1 MLGYK
6 VAHVEVVKF
15 ATDEEKRMQQER
27 TALLGELEESLN
39 PELALQIKKIIHRR
53 SLSGLDVVQ
62 APRPKPAL
70 EDSIEAEEARNAAQ
84 EVCIISRLHFCSR
97 EYQAERT

>member
-15 ATDEEKRMQQER
+15 AMDEEKRMQQER
-27 TALLGELEESLN
+27 TALLGELEESL
-39 PELALQIKKIIHRR
+39 IIHRR

-97 EYQAERT
+97 EYQAART

>member
-6 VAHVEVVKF
+6 VAHVEVIKL
-15 ATDEEKRMQQER
+15 AMDEEKRMQQER

-39 PELALQIKKIIHRR
+39 PELAVQIKKIIHRR
-53 SLSGLDVVQ
+53 SLSAVDDVQ

-70 EDSIEAEEARNAAQ
+70 EDSIEAEEARNSAQ
-84 EVCIISRLHFCSR
+84 EVCHHLWLAFL
-97 EYQAERT
+97 